1 MAVFGGVTSCGFV
14 EMYRHFYRNKQSSSS
29 EKHLSYTKTL
39 DISWRETVR
48 PQCSEAALQLSSE
61 MDISNWIKEITKNL
75 KKFCIKVFV
84 TFNLITTYGKFLEKL
99 TTEHYTERSHS

>member
-1 MAVFGGVTSCGFV
+1 MAVFGGVTSCGLV
-14 EMYRHFYRNKQSSSS
+14 EMYRHFCRNKQSSPS

-48 PQCSEAALQLSSE
+48 PQCIEAALQLSCE

-75 KKFCIKVFV
+75 KNFCSKVF
-84 TFNLITTYGKFLEKL
+84 L
-99 TTEHYTERSHS
+99 TCKI